1 MKRTTEPAA
10 TPITATT
17 SVVVNGK
24 SCEPSGPPGRSL
36 LAFLRVDLGLTG
48 TKPGCGEG
56 ACGACTVL
64 IDGAAV
70 LACRTTVGEVAG
82 RSVTT
87 IEGLAAG
94 GRLHPIQQALAE
106 ERASQCGYCT
116 PGMALR
122 AAALLAED
130 ADPGD
135 DRIAVALGQNVCRCG
150 CYPRLVRAVHRAAAA
165 LRDPSRPGPGP
176 EIGRAHV

>member
-1 MKRTTEPAA
+1 MERTTEPAA
-10 TPITATT
+10 TPIAAMT

-24 SCEPSGPPGRSL
+24 SCELSGPPGRSL
-36 LAFLRVDLGLTG
+36 LAFLRADLGLTG
-48 TKPGCGEG
+48 AKPGCGEG

-64 IDGAAV
+64 ADGAAV

-94 GRLHPIQQALAE
+94 ARLHPVQQALAE

-135 DRIAVALGQNVCRCG
+135 DRIAAALGQNVCRCG
-150 CYPRLVRAVHRAAAA
+150 CYPRLVLSLIH
-165 LRDPSRPGPGP
+165 
-176 EIGRAHV
+176 I

>member
-87 IEGLAAG
+87 IEGLAGAG
-94 GRLHPIQQALAE
+94 
-106 ERASQCGYCT
+106 T
-116 PGMALR
+116 PSSRPWRRSGHRSAGTAR
-122 AAALLAED
+122 PAW
-130 ADPGD
+130 
-135 DRIAVALGQNVCRCG
+135 RCG
-150 CYPRLVRAVHRAAAA
+150 PRRCWRRTLIPATTGS
-165 LRDPSRPGPGP
+165 LSRW
-176 EIGRAHV
+176 GRTCAGAGATRG